1 VITLEVADLVV
12 IAGRTLGLD
21 TGQVLDLLDVAAAE
35 HALAQAR
42 PGSDPG
48 DPATPAAA
56 LLHALVRQR
65 PLRHGNQ
72 QVALAAMLQFLA
84 LNGWQMDPD
93 PPAPVAAVVADIAAR
108 TLDTTTMAGRLA
120 PRLQPNA
127 VAEARVKEAA
137 MRGRPAMPL
146 TEKIKQAT
154 MRRQPKGM
162 FQRFTDRARRV
173 VVLAQEE
180 ARMLHHNYV
189 GTEHLLLGL
198 LHEGEGVA
206 AGALESLGINREAV
220 RQQVEEIIGHG
231 RKPVS
236 GHIPFTPRT
245 KKVLELSLREALALG
260 HHYIGTEHLLLAL
273 LREGQ
278 GVAAQVLTRLGA
290 DHAQVRERVLAQL
303 TGECEQQDL
312 QARLAADLVDA
323 AEQLT
328 QVRQQKEAAFDP
340 GDLEAAAALRD
351 REKQL
356 LADKLRLE
364 NQLTAGA
371 AGQAILGENQR
382 LRHELQ
388 RLRDLLRQH
397 GIEPDGGTA
406 RPRNP
411 HPPRRHGTLRSRHEA
426 LAEPAESRPAA
437 RP

>member
-1 VITLEVADLVV
+1 VITLEIADLVV
-12 IAGRTLGLD
+12 IASRTLGLD
-21 TGQVLDLLDVAAAE
+21 TGQVLALLDVAAAE
-35 HALAQAR
+35 QALAQPR

-48 DPATPAAA
+48 DPAGPAAA
-56 LLHALVRQR
+56 LLHALVGRR
-65 PLRHGNQ
+65 PLPRGNQ

-84 LNGWQMDPD
+84 LNGWEMDPD
-93 PPAPVAAVVADIAAR
+93 PPEQVAAVVAGIVAG
-108 TLDTTTMAGRLA
+108 TLDTTTMAEWLA
-120 PRLQPNA
+120 PRLRPSGRA
-127 VAEARVKEAA
+127 AARVKEAA

-146 TEKIKQAT
+146 AEKIKKAT

-173 VVLAQEE
+173 VCLAQEE
-180 ARMLHHNYV
+180 ARLLRHNYV

-206 AGALESLGINREAV
+206 AGALASLGISLADV
-220 RQQVEEIIGHG
+220 RGQVEEMIGHG
-231 RKPVS
+231 QNPVS

-245 KKVLELSLREALALG
+245 KKVLELSLREALAMG

-290 DHAQVRERVLAQL
+290 SHAQVRERVLGLL

-312 QARLAADLVDA
+312 QAQLAADLVNA

-328 QVRQQKEAAFDP
+328 QVRQQKEAAFDA

-364 NQLTAGA
+364 NQLTVGA
-371 AGQAILGENQR
+371 AGQVILGENQR

-397 GIEPDGGTA
+397 GIEPDSGNA
-406 RPRNP
+406 RP
-411 HPPRRHGTLRSRHEA
+411 A
-426 LAEPAESRPAA
+426 
-437 RP
+437 